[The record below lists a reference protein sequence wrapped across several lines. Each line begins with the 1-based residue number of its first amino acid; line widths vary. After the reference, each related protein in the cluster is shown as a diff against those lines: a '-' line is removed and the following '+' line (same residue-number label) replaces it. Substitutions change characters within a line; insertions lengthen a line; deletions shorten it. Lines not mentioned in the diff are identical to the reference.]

1 MRGTA
6 AGVLL
11 LCVDRVHDGG
21 LRCVCARPLL
31 KTRTAFYL
39 SGVTGDIY
47 AYNKA
52 ERVGSPSG
60 PAWDAGVETVLY
72 TTVRFPLVLRVCSG
86 LGSCQCTDGPNGWAR
101 LVLKDRTF
109 SVVEPMF
116 LLRVMH
122 LKSIRLCRRISRD
135 FDADLFAATE
145 I

>member
-21 LRCVCARPLL
+21 LRCVCAQPLL

-60 PAWDAGVETVLY
+60 PAWDAASKLY
-72 TTVRFPLVLRVCSG
+72 FTR
-86 LGSCQCTDGPNGWAR
+86 QCG
-101 LVLKDRTF
+101 
-109 SVVEPMF
+109 F
-116 LLRVMH
+116 LLFSECALALEVVSVRMGRMDGHV
-122 LKSIRLCRRISRD
+122 
-135 FDADLFAATE
+135 LF
-145 I
+145 